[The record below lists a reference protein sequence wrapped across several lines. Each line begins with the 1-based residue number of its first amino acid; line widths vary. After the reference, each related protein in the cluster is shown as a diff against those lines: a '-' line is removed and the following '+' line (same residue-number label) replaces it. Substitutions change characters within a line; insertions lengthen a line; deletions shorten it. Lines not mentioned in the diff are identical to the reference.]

1 MRSKAPA
8 LLPVFRSQLQADI
21 LAALLLNPGRE
32 YSLTDLAKR
41 FGAPLSTVHGEVKR
55 LTDAG
60 LLRRRNVGRSAL
72 VQAAAGN
79 RLVEP
84 LTELLLLS
92 WGPLQ
97 VVADEFSELDG
108 AERVLIFGSWAA
120 RYLQRHGPPPHDLD
134 VLVVGHPARAD
145 VYDAADRAQ
154 ERLGM
159 PVNPVI
165 RPADAWRVADDALV
179 QQIQSGPFVAV
190 LVPDDAD
197 EKPAAAV
204 RHSDA

>member
-1 MRSKAPA
+1 MRSEAPA

-21 LAALLLNPGRE
+21 LAALLLNPERE
-32 YSLTDLAKR
+32 YSLTDLARR
-41 FGAPLSTVHGEVKR
+41 FDAPLSTVYGEVKR

-60 LLRRRNVGRSAL
+60 LLRRRNVGRSAM
-72 VQAAAGN
+72 VRANASN
-79 RLVEP
+79 RLVAP
-84 LTELLLLS
+84 LTELLFLS

-97 VVADEFSELDG
+97 VVADEFSELAG

-120 RYLQRHGPPPHDLD
+120 RYLQWPGPSPHDLD
-134 VLVVGHPARAD
+134 VLVIGHPARGD

-154 ERLGM
+154 QRLGM

-165 RPADAWRVADDALV
+165 RPADAWREAADPLV
-179 QQIQSGPFVAV
+179 KQIQSAPFVAV

-197 EKPAAAV
+197 EKSSVTV
-204 RHSDA
+204 RHDNA